1 MIYLLTY
8 HPHYN
13 IQRNNGTVE
22 QGQRL
27 PCSCLGATWC
37 YLYSRLDGG
46 NMDIYGFFGLGHL
59 LREVFEN
66 IKIKGIFGPQ
76 NQMIIFHIPNSS

>member
-1 MIYLLTY
+1 
-8 HPHYN
+8 
-13 IQRNNGTVE
+13 
-22 QGQRL
+22 
-27 PCSCLGATWC
+27 
-37 YLYSRLDGG
+37 
-46 NMDIYGFFGLGHL
+46 MDIYGFFGLGHL